1 MRTIPEVPES
11 DTDEQ
16 SRAGKV
22 KYALLGW
29 LIGLPL
35 PIILILLFVRGCDF

>member
-1 MRTIPEVPES
+1 MFQFLNDNS
-11 DTDEQ
+11 
-16 SRAGKV
+16 GKV

>member
-1 MRTIPEVPES
+1 MFKSTKR
-11 DTDEQ
+11 
-16 SRAGKV
+16 RAGKI